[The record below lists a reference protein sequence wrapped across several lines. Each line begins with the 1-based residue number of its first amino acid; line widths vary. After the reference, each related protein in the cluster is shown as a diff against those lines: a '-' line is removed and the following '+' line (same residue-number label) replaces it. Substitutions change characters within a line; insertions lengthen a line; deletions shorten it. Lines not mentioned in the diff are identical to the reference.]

1 MREFMSMSKEMRPY
15 VSQMTTSKI
24 GIMMPAILEEF
35 GKDRKVD
42 VMFTT
47 SHSLISEKLKD
58 ATVSGFQMD
67 KNGNFRFKVNVG
79 FEIAVEKQM

>member
-1 MREFMSMSKEMRPY
+1 MRDFMSMSKEMRPY

-58 ATVSGFQMD
+58 ATVSGF
-67 KNGNFRFKVNVG
+67 
-79 FEIAVEKQM
+79 

>member
-1 MREFMSMSKEMRPY
+1 
-15 VSQMTTSKI
+15 MTTSKI

-58 ATVSGFQMD
+58 ARVSGF
-67 KNGNFRFKVNVG
+67 
-79 FEIAVEKQM
+79 

>member
-1 MREFMSMSKEMRPY
+1 MRGY

-35 GKDRKVD
+35 GKDRKID

-47 SHSLISEKLKD
+47 SHSLISEKL
-58 ATVSGFQMD
+58 
-67 KNGNFRFKVNVG
+67 
-79 FEIAVEKQM
+79 

>member
-58 ATVSGFQMD
+58 ATVSGF
-67 KNGNFRFKVNVG
+67 
-79 FEIAVEKQM
+79 

>member
-1 MREFMSMSKEMRPY
+1 MIVDENAFNGFILDFVLVDKSFSAREFLGMNAQMRGY
-15 VSQMTTSKI
+15 VSQMTTNKI
-24 GIMMPAILEEF
+24 GVMMPAILEEF

-58 ATVSGFQMD
+58 ARVSGF
-67 KNGNFRFKVNVG
+67 
-79 FEIAVEKQM
+79 